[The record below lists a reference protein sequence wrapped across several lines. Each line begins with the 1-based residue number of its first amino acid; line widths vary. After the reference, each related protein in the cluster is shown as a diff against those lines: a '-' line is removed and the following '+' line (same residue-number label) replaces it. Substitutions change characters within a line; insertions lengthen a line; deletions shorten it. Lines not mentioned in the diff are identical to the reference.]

1 MTRRDNAAGRTAH
14 GAISSSLRA
23 RVSIMTSDAAALF
36 GLAPALKLSKLDVNH
51 ALKDGGWVSSA
62 GLHGKRL
69 TSFGQTFPKFRR
81 PVPNLRL
88 NPLPRLGLVDIRRC
102 DTVFLGST
110 SLNPACISYVPPHLK
125 FLSAHRTGSTSSL
138 RLKGFSSKM
147 PGKTASRST
156 SKVCVS
162 L

>member
-110 SLNPACISYVPPHLK
+110 SLNPACISYVP
-125 FLSAHRTGSTSSL
+125 SS
-138 RLKGFSSKM
+138 
-147 PGKTASRST
+147 
-156 SKVCVS
+156 
-162 L
+162 